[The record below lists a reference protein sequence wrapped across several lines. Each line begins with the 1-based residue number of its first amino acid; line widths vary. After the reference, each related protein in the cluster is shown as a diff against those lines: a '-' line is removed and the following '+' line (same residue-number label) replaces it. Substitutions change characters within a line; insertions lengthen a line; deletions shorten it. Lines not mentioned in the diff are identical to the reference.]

1 MKKILHT
8 KMAGFTLIEALIA
21 ALVVGVGMLGLAKL
35 QGELFISSSESRMRT
50 HALNLAQDKIEEF
63 RKVANQ
69 DLYSGFAGGTNAN
82 TETIMAGSSANFT
95 RTWEITNCPNSVAC
109 KQISVTVS
117 WTDSKGV
124 NKNVQLTS
132 NVASTEPVKSGILLE
147 SPDGCS
153 ALVTA
158 AVVTGTFETAGLL
171 LPTTKLEVDTSP
183 YLQVC
188 ALVSVFSDG
197 LLGPSHG
204 TYICN
209 ITGLPKNIVKL
220 SFGGKEIDL
229 SVNVA
234 LSDIPRLLPTGG
246 LLSGL
251 TALLSDVTTQL
262 QTLQTSL
269 GLPPK
274 LVCIKAHLDLPVTIN
289 ASGTITAG

>member
-63 RKVANQ
+63 RKVANK
-69 DLYSGFAGGTNAN
+69 DLYDDFTGGTDVN
-82 TETIMAGSSANFT
+82 TKTIMAGSSANFT
-95 RTWEITNCPNSVAC
+95 RTWAITNCPNSVTC
-109 KQISVTVS
+109 KQISVTVK
-117 WTDSKGV
+117 WTDSKGGPQD
-124 NKNVQLTS
+124 VQLTS

-158 AVVTGTFETAGLL
+158 AIVTGDITDNRLVPFLNL
-171 LPTTKLEVDTSP
+171 SP
-183 YLQVC
+183 LSISPPAVC
-188 ALVSVFSDG
+188 AVLTLTPFRNRKYVCS
-197 LLGPSHG
+197 
-204 TYICN
+204 
-209 ITGLPKNIVKL
+209 ITNLDPAIVAL
-220 SFGGKEIDL
+220 TVGGSTVDL

-234 LSDIPRLLPTGG
+234 LSDIPRLLPPGG

-251 TALLSDVTTQL
+251 TGLLSNIITQL

-274 LVCIKAHLDLPVTIN
+274 LVCVKAHLDLPVTIN

>member
-63 RKVANQ
+63 RKVANK
-69 DLYSGFAGGTNAN
+69 DLYDDFTGGTDVN
-82 TETIMAGSSANFT
+82 TKTIMAGSSANFT
-95 RTWEITNCPNSVAC
+95 RTWAITNCPNSVTC
-109 KQISVTVS
+109 KQISVTVK
-117 WTDSKGV
+117 WTDSKGGPQD
-124 NKNVQLTS
+124 VQLTS

-158 AVVTGTFETAGLL
+158 AIVTGEIVSNNILAPLVVGLPL
-171 LPTTKLEVDTSP
+171 AINTNPLA
-183 YLQVC
+183 VC
-188 ALVSVFSDG
+188 TVLTINTLYKG
-197 LLGPSHG
+197 K
-204 TYICN
+204 YICTIQN
-209 ITGLPKNIVKL
+209 LDPAIVEL
-220 SFGGKEIDL
+220 TVGGKEIDL

-234 LSDIPRLLPTGG
+234 LSDIPRLLPPGG

-251 TALLSDVTTQL
+251 TGLLSNIITQL

-274 LVCIKAHLDLPVTIN
+274 LVCVKAHLDLPVTIN